1 MGRGSSEIPILR
13 LETLQKFLTK
23 FTAPPELVLQNLF
36 PSSPSPSSAVKWES
50 QTGTRGMTP
59 FVPPGAPAPK
69 TSPLGVAQ
77 HSAEAAFWK
86 EIMDFDEEF
95 LNNLRQ
101 EGTEAAYMDAA
112 ARLSRE
118 LGGLVNRANRRKE
131 WMFAKMIFEG
141 AFNYYVASGVKI
153 ELDYSIPSANQVT
166 LGTDYKWSTGTS
178 RNIIGDIIDG
188 KKLIADE
195 CGGKVDMAICN
206 SQVLRYLAQD
216 PDIQTLLQ
224 KTAFGKGDL
233 FSGSKNPIVGVNPN
247 VIAGLLDIP
256 NLLIYD
262 EVYEVRNLLTGVV
275 TGSSTTAIPVTDT
288 SDYEVGGTLRLID
301 VSAGTYED
309 ETIAS
314 IQVESGTVTVSA
326 APTASFK
333 AGEDYAVQKRKFI
346 ADTMF
351 CMIAS
356 SVEGVKIAEY
366 KTAPYGVPRKYGIS
380 TDRNDKWD
388 PEVVQIR
395 VQDKG
400 LPILYHTD
408 AIYQLTVA

>member
-13 LETLQKFLTK
+13 LEVLQKFLTK

-59 FVPPGAPAPK
+59 FVPPGSPAPK
-69 TSPLGVAQ
+69 TSPLGIAQ

-95 LNNLRQ
+95 LNNLRG
-101 EGTEAAYMDAA
+101 EGSEAGYMDAA

-118 LGGLVNRANRRKE
+118 LGQLVNRANRRKE

-141 AFNYYVASGVKI
+141 SFDYYIASGVKI
-153 ELDYSIPSANQVT
+153 GLDYGIPSANQVT
-166 LGTDYKWSTGTS
+166 LATDYKWSTGTS

-195 CGGKVDMAICN
+195 CGGRVDMAICN

-224 KTAFGKGDL
+224 KSAFGQGDL

-262 EVYEVRNLLTGVV
+262 EVYEVKNLLTGVV
-275 TGSSTTAIPVTDT
+275 TKSSTTAIPVTDT
-288 SDYEVGGTLRLID
+288 TDYEVGATLRLLD
-301 VSAGTYED
+301 VSAGSYED
-309 ETIAS
+309 ATIAS
-314 IQVESGTVTVSA
+314 IQTEAGTVTIDAVTA
-326 APTASFK
+326 ASFM
-333 AGEDYAVQKRKFI
+333 AGEDYAVQKKKFI
-346 ADTMF
+346 SDTMF
-351 CMIAS
+351 VMIAS
-356 SVEGVKIAEY
+356 TVEGVKIAEY
-366 KTAPYGVPRKYGIS
+366 KSAPYGVPRKYGLS

>member
-1 MGRGSSEIPILR
+1 MPRGQSEIPILR
-13 LETLQKFLTK
+13 LETLQKFITK
-23 FTAPPELVLQNLF
+23 FTSPPELVLQNMF
-36 PSSPSPSSAVKWES
+36 PSTPSPSSHVKWES

-59 FVPPGAPAPK
+59 FVPPGSPAPK

-86 EIMDFDEEF
+86 EIMPFDEEF

-101 EGTEAAYMDAA
+101 EGTESAYLDAA
-112 ARLSRE
+112 SRLARE
-118 LGGLVNRANRRKE
+118 LAGLVNRANRRRE
-131 WMFAKMIFEG
+131 WMFAKMLFDG
-141 AFNYYVASGVKI
+141 SFSYYVASGVKI
-153 ELDYSIPSANQVT
+153 ELDYDIPSANQVT
-166 LGTDYKWSTGTS
+166 LGTDYKWSTGTN

-195 CGGKVDMAICN
+195 CGGRVDYAICN

-224 KTAFGKGDL
+224 KSAFGQGDL

-262 EVYEVRNLLTGVV
+262 EVYEVRNVLTGAV

-288 SDYEVGGTLRLID
+288 SDYEVGGTLRLVD

-314 IQVESGTVTVSA
+314 IQVENGTVTVSS

-333 AGEDYAVQKRKFI
+333 AGEDYAIMKKKFI
-346 ADTMF
+346 GDTKFVM
-351 CMIAS
+351 MAS
-356 SVEGVKIAEY
+356 SVEGMKIAEY
-366 KTAPYGVPRKYGIS
+366 KTAPYGVPRKYGLS

>member
-13 LETLQKFLTK
+13 LEVLQKFLTK

-36 PSSPSPSSAVKWES
+36 PSSPSPSSSVKWES

-77 HSAEAAFWK
+77 HSADAAFWK
-86 EIMDFDEEF
+86 EIMNFDEEF
-95 LNNLRQ
+95 LNNLRTP
-101 EGTEAAYMDAA
+101 GTEATYHDAA
-112 ARLSRE
+112 AKLSRE
-118 LGGLVNRANRRKE
+118 LAGLVNRADRRRE

-141 AFNYYVASGVKI
+141 SFNYYVASGVKI
-153 ELDYSIPSANQVT
+153 ELDYAIPSANQVT

-195 CGGKVDMAICN
+195 CGGRVDMAICN

-233 FSGSKNPIVGVNPN
+233 FSGATNSIVGVNPN

-262 EVYEVRNLLTGVV
+262 EVYEVRNMLTGVV

-288 SDYEVGGTLRLID
+288 SDYEVGATLRLVD

-309 ETIAS
+309 ATIAS
-314 IQVESGTVTVSA
+314 IQVENGTVTISA
-326 APTASFK
+326 QTTASFK
-333 AGEDYAVQKRKFI
+333 AGEDYAVQKKKFI
-346 ADTMF
+346 SDSLF
-351 CMIAS
+351 VMIAS
-356 SVEGVKIAEY
+356 TVEGQKIAEY
-366 KTAPYGVPRKYGIS
+366 KTAPYGVPRKYGLG
-380 TDRNDKWD
+380 TDRNDLWD